1 VILYLDTSSLA
12 KLYVTEAGS
21 DAVRE
26 LVEAAGIVATSQ
38 VAYAEMRAALARRRR
53 DGALGPRQFG
63 AVKRAFDTDWPAY
76 VALNPS
82 AAICRE
88 AGDVAE
94 RYRLRGFD
102 SIHLASFAEVAR
114 TAAGSEVRF
123 SSYDDALNRAARS
136 LQRTLRR
143 RPA

>member
-21 DAVRE
+21 DAVRQ
-26 LVEAAGIVATSQ
+26 LVEQAGIVATSQ

-53 DGALGPRQFG
+53 DGTLRPRQFG
-63 AVKRAFDTDWPAY
+63 TIKRAFDSDWPAY
-76 VALNPS
+76 FALDLTAP
-82 AAICRE
+82 ICRE
-88 AGDVAE
+88 AGDFAE

-102 SIHLASFAEVAR
+102 SIHLASFAEIAR
-114 TAAGSEVRF
+114 TAAEAEVRF
-123 SSYDDALNRAARS
+123 SSHDEALSRAARA
-136 LQRTLRR
+136 LHRTLRR